1 MLLLADV
8 FQNFRDIC
16 LDYYQLTEIKSFV
29 RAQVE
34 LELIT
39 DSDMYLF
46 IEEGLRGV
54 ATTLT

>member
-8 FQNFRDIC
+8 FHNFRHIC
-16 LDYYQLTEIKSFV
+16 LNYFQLTEIKSFV
-29 RAQVE
+29 RAQIE

-46 IEEGLRGV
+46 IEEGLRGG